1 MGKNLSSFVIQF
13 MEVHHKVDINCLGK
27 IYHLTARIKKCK
39 ILLLDRFLIHGAHKL
54 HKGSNLVRL
63 DHYVGILLETKI
75 AMKFGDDA
83 VIY

>member
-1 MGKNLSSFVIQF
+1 
-13 MEVHHKVDINCLGK
+13 MEFSLRVYDSIDDEPHELASNH
-27 IYHLTARIKKCK
+27 CK
-39 ILLLDRFLIHGAHKL
+39 ILLLDRFLIHGAQKL
-54 HKGSNLVRL
+54 HKGSKLVRL